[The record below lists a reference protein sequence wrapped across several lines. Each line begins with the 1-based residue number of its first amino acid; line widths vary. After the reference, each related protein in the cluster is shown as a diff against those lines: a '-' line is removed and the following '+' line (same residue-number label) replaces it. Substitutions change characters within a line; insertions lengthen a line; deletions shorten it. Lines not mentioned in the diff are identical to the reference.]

1 MIIKAPQAH
10 AYAGKTDTTPAP
22 ALIWENFSRR
32 GKQITIYLYNFG
44 YSMPVVGFGMEDA
57 GEPCAGSII

>member
-1 MIIKAPQAH
+1 MPT

-22 ALIWENFSRR
+22 ALIWENFSRT

-57 GEPCAGSII
+57 GEP